1 MMASVEAAEIRPA
14 ATLVIVRSAPA
25 LPTLTVEAG
34 FTPAKLCAT
43 PLIVAEGVATAAAV
57 SEPLPI
63 ATAFSLATFVLLP
76 RATPFFPVTDALLPR
91 TIAPSAE
98 AVELFPTT

>member
-1 MMASVEAAEIRPA
+1 MIASVEVAEIRPA
-14 ATLVIVRSAPA
+14 ATLVTVRSIPA

-34 FTPAKLCAT
+34 FVPAKLCVT

-63 ATAFSLATFVLLP
+63 ATALSLATFVLLP
-76 RATPFFPVTDALLPR
+76 RAKPLAPVTVALLPR
-91 TIAPSAE
+91 TIPLSAE
-98 AVELFPTT
+98 IVELLPTT

>member
-1 MMASVEAAEIRPA
+1 MASVEVAEIRPA
-14 ATLVIVRSAPA
+14 ATLVIVRSLPA
-25 LPTLTVEAG
+25 LPTLTVEVG

-63 ATAFSLATFVLLP
+63 ATAFSLVTFVLLP
-76 RATPFFPVTDALLPR
+76 RAIPFFAVTDALFPS

-98 AVELFPTT
+98 TMELLPTA